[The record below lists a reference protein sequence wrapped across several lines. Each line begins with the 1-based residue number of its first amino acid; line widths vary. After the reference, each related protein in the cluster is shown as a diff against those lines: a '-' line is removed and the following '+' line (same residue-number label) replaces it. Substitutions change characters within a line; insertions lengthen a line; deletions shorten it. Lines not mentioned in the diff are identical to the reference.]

1 MDGWGTAG
9 RVSGNFERTMS
20 EPRGKQSPPPE
31 RSFGPVADAY
41 DRARPSYP
49 EEAVGWL
56 TGAGRSVVLDL
67 GAGTGK
73 LTSLL
78 HDAGHDVLAVDPL
91 PEMLAH
97 LSRRV
102 PVQPVAATAEQ
113 LPLRSRSV
121 DLVVCGQSFHWFDH
135 DRALPEI
142 ARVLR
147 PGGML
152 ALAFNT
158 YDVSIPWVRRLKAL
172 ISPQSGSGDEAAEP
186 LMETPYFGFVDKKQ
200 FRNWSTHT
208 AASLA
213 DLTRSLSHVATMG
226 EPERARVLA
235 KVDALYAEYGRGHDG
250 MQLPYV
256 TRCYRAVVRH
266 QELPPEVPL
275 PARRQPAA
283 PTADPAEDGPTDA
296 PTAPTRKPPEDPGTQ
311 LIDFR

>member
-1 MDGWGTAG
+1 
-9 RVSGNFERTMS
+9 MS
-20 EPRGKQSPPPE
+20 AQSPPPE

-49 EEAVGWL
+49 EEAVSWM
-56 TGAGRSVVLDL
+56 TGAGSSMVLEL

-73 LTSLL
+73 LTELL
-78 HDAGHDVLAVDPL
+78 HGTGHELLATDPL
-91 PEMLAH
+91 PEMLA
-97 LSRRV
+97 LLAKRV
-102 PVQPVAATAEQ
+102 PARHVAAKAEQ

-147 PGGML
+147 PGGIL
-152 ALAFNT
+152 ALAWNT
-158 YDVSIPWVRRLKAL
+158 YDESIPWVRRLKQL
-172 ISPQSGSGDEAAEP
+172 ISPNRGSGDEEAMP

-200 FRNWSTHT
+200 FRFWQVHT

-213 DLTRSLSHVATMG
+213 DLARSVSHVATMS
-226 EPERARVLA
+226 ESARASVLA

-250 MQLPYV
+250 MQLAYV
-256 TRCYRAVVRH
+256 TQCYRAVVRH
-266 QELPPEVPL
+266 QELPPEP
-275 PARRQPAA
+275 PPPTRRVASTSDGQDAA
-283 PTADPAEDGPTDA
+283 D
-296 PTAPTRKPPEDPGTQ
+296 PTAPASRPKPPEDPGTQ